1 MMDTPICDFVRAY
14 NEKSPVRLH
23 MPGHKGAPFLGCEA
37 FDITEF
43 DGADDLFCPDG
54 IIEKSE
60 KNASEIFGAHTFYSA
75 GGSTLAIQ
83 TMLRLFLLYSKERNV
98 PPKIL
103 AARNVHKAFI
113 NAAALLNID
122 VDFIYPK
129 SAATYYSCPIKK
141 SDVERALSSDGSVS
155 AVYITSP
162 DYIGNISDIKGIS
175 EICKKH
181 GVLLLVDNAHGAYL
195 KFLKDDLHPIALG
208 ADMCCDSAHKTLPV
222 LTGGA
227 YLHIS
232 KNAPDF
238 LFQNAKHAMALF
250 STSSPSYLIM
260 QSLDKANPLL
270 LTYKKTL
277 SEFTEK
283 IDSLKRAVYTHG
295 FSFAGDEPLKI
306 TLSPKSFG
314 YTGDEIAEI
323 LENNGIYPEFHDPD
337 FTVLMPTPFNT
348 DEELSRLVAVLLSI
362 KRRAPKSTF
371 SPPLHKLKRAL
382 PIRDA
387 LFSLSQTINIS
398 DALGR
403 VCAVSSV
410 SCPPAVPIAVSG
422 EVIDENV
429 IECFKYY
436 GIKTCSVVKNP
447 FKSSFEC

>member
-37 FDITEF
+37 LDITEF

-60 KNASEIFGAHTFYSA
+60 KNASEIFGAHTFYST

-129 SAATYYSCPIKK
+129 SAASYYSCPIKK
-141 SDVERALSSDGSVS
+141 SDVERALSSDSSVS

-175 EICKKH
+175 EICKKR

-238 LFQNAKHAMALF
+238 LFQNVKQWRFFRQAVRHTLLCNR
-250 STSSPSYLIM
+250 STK
-260 QSLDKANPLL
+260 Q
-270 LTYKKTL
+270 
-277 SEFTEK
+277 
-283 IDSLKRAVYTHG
+283 
-295 FSFAGDEPLKI
+295 
-306 TLSPKSFG
+306 
-314 YTGDEIAEI
+314 
-323 LENNGIYPEFHDPD
+323 
-337 FTVLMPTPFNT
+337 TP
-348 DEELSRLVAVLLSI
+348 
-362 KRRAPKSTF
+362 
-371 SPPLHKLKRAL
+371 
-382 PIRDA
+382 
-387 LFSLSQTINIS
+387 
-398 DALGR
+398 
-403 VCAVSSV
+403 
-410 SCPPAVPIAVSG
+410 
-422 EVIDENV
+422 
-429 IECFKYY
+429 CF
-436 GIKTCSVVKNP
+436 
-447 FKSSFEC
+447 